1 MKKRRKRTESEYINT
16 GILAFISP
24 LLQLYKPRNL
34 TSLRSHIIDSFKRI
48 VLLTALKTLS
58 HSR

>member
-1 MKKRRKRTESEYINT
+1 MKKRRKRIESEYINT

-34 TSLRSHIIDSFKRI
+34 TLLRSYIINSFKHI

-58 HSR
+58 YLQ